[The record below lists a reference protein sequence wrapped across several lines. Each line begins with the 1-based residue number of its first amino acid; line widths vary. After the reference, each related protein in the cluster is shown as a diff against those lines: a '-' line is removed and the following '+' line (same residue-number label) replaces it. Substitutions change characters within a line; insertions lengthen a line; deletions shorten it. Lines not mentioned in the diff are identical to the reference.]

1 VARAI
6 RYAADNGAKVINMS
20 LGRNGG
26 PAAPLIGEALRY
38 AVGKGTFIAVAGGND
53 YEDGNPTE
61 RLAEQAGPIEG
72 AMVVASVGRDM
83 TRAHY
88 SGVKSY
94 IDIAAPGGN
103 RRSGGAEGMILQ
115 QTYSPSATD
124 TFLLPPSQ
132 FRAPR
137 FDTMALV
144 YYQGTSMATPHVAGM
159 AALLMSQGIT
169 SPAAVE
175 AAIKRFATEA
185 GAAGRDDEY
194 GSGIINP
201 RATLRDWG
209 WPSDAPLLVSSALT
223 LAAALAMP
231 LALAQTPSAA
241 PAPKPAAAQRLR
253 PRRRPRRLLPP
264 GSPPATPAAPKP
276 AAPARPPAFHFNARA
291 LHPPAV
297 RGQGLCSTRCSVTPA
312 RACLAEGPRCGTV
325 PACSS
330 RATSRR

>member
-1 VARAI
+1 
-6 RYAADNGAKVINMS
+6 
-20 LGRNGG
+20 
-26 PAAPLIGEALRY
+26 
-38 AVGKGTFIAVAGGND
+38 
-53 YEDGNPTE
+53 
-61 RLAEQAGPIEG
+61 
-72 AMVVASVGRDM
+72 MVVASVGRDM
-83 TRAHY
+83 TRAYY

-124 TFLLPPSQ
+124 TLLLPPSQ

-201 RATLRDWG
+201 RATLRG
-209 WPSDAPLLVSSALT
+209 LG
-223 LAAALAMP
+223 LA
-231 LALAQTPSAA
+231 
-241 PAPKPAAAQRLR
+241 K
-253 PRRRPRRLLPP
+253 
-264 GSPPATPAAPKP
+264 
-276 AAPARPPAFHFNARA
+276 
-291 LHPPAV
+291 
-297 RGQGLCSTRCSVTPA
+297 
-312 RACLAEGPRCGTV
+312 
-325 PACSS
+325 
-330 RATSRR
+330 